1 MWVIYSHG
9 TMTMAVRR
17 TFQPMGSV
25 LVVDSDHPGAL
36 ELVAG
41 TLGAYPDGLDIGGEM
56 RLRIRLHADT
66 AADPGWPNV
75 SAEHG
80 DRGIVVRCGS
90 STATVD
96 HLTSSADLDLAE
108 SFATIA
114 DAVRL
119 FAEAAFTSV
128 HVAHRR
134 LHAVHSALVVHDGVG
149 LMLRGPSGAGKS
161 TITYACLRRGM
172 SMASDDWV
180 YAPAGRPVDEV
191 AGYPWRLMLTQP
203 AAARFP
209 ELAGIE
215 LVPHTSAEGWK
226 LPVVPPSDRRH
237 ITHAI
242 HAVVLLDPDP
252 TLHVRSIDRD
262 EAERRFWDA
271 SLPVERDHL
280 DGAWVDDL
288 LTRPTFVLHRGP
300 SPDDAARA
308 LEGLAGDLASIRMEE
323 PWPTSC

>member
-1 MWVIYSHG
+1 
-9 TMTMAVRR
+9 
-17 TFQPMGSV
+17 MGSV
-25 LVVDSDHPGAL
+25 LVVDSDHSGAL
-36 ELVAG
+36 EFVAG

-114 DAVRL
+114 DGVRL

-226 LPVVPPSDRRH
+226 LPVVPPSDRRLM
-237 ITHAI
+237 THAI

-252 TLHVRSIDRD
+252 TLQVRSIDRD
-262 EAERRFWDA
+262 ETHRRFWDA

-300 SPDDAARA
+300 SPDDAAGA
-308 LEGLAGDLASIRMEE
+308 LERLAGDLASIRTEE